1 MGCRRSKSQ
10 YKFSKD
16 VVEVLNPQI
25 VSILQQKNIS
35 ELKLVHMREEDIQQ
49 ISELSQSQKT
59 LIINKII
66 VNRGSTKKTPTYEQI
81 FEKVFFRLFSFS
93 LNTKEPTCYRR

>member
-81 FEKVFFRLFSFS
+81 FEKVF
-93 LNTKEPTCYRR
+93 